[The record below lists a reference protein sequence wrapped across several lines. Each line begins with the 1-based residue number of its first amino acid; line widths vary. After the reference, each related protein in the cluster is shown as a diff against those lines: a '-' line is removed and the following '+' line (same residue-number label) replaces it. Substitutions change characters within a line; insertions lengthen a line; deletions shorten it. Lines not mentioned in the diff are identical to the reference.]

1 MSNFCLKQGQGLK
14 ALAAHL
20 FPNFPCRAP
29 PPPPG
34 IFLEVKFW
42 SRDFFRV
49 LVEALGMSYQ
59 IDFNLYRNDLYRNGL
74 VWKLPGNLT

>member
-29 PPPPG
+29 HPG

-59 IDFNLYRNDLYRNGL
+59 IDFNLYRNYLYRNGL